1 MSAAAQF
8 ERRFGAVLRVACRA
22 GLLASVLTSLLG
34 LAAHAQ
40 QSSAAV
46 GNIEG
51 DSVTVSSSSSGVNLI
66 PNPGA
71 TVAVPNG
78 GVINVPSGQARLMLV
93 SGGEI
98 DICGPAKLTL
108 LQSGDSTTLALD
120 FGRVRIQL
128 PASTDLRIFTPTI
141 LATPLAIN
149 GAPRDIT
156 VRLDPDDSLCVRAS
170 TGALLLE
177 SQFSNDKI
185 VVPQAGQFFFAQG
198 RLVPVVRADME
209 CECVLKEARVAPS
222 TPPWPEFAL
231 TSPPQTDA
239 SSQPSEPEKS
249 KSDDQPPPPDL
260 EYSILARPNDSHPTE
275 PETKAAPPLP
285 PESSPSY
292 QIDVPPLTFSA
303 ASPAP
308 PPLPAENMILLIR
321 TAEVDPD
328 FQFTGHV
335 APPPMDQ
342 RASSRVKSKSAHGE
356 QPDMEGARP
365 GFWGKLKHFLFGR
378 S

>member
-1 MSAAAQF
+1 MSAGAQF
-8 ERRFGAVLRVACRA
+8 ERCFGAVLRAASRA
-22 GLLASVLTSLLG
+22 ALLASVLVSLTG
-34 LAAHAQ
+34 APARAQ
-40 QSSAAV
+40 QPAATV

-51 DSVTVSSSSSGVNLI
+51 DAVTVSSGASGVNLL

-78 GVINVPSGQARLMLV
+78 GVVSVASGQARLMLV

-98 DICGPAKLTL
+98 DICGPAKLTV

-120 FGRVRIQL
+120 FGRLRVQL
-128 PASTDLRIFTPTI
+128 PTSTDLRIFTPTI
-141 LATPLAIN
+141 LATPLGIN

-156 VRLDPDDSLCVRAS
+156 VRLDLDDSLCVRAAS
-170 TGALLLE
+170 GALLLE
-177 SQFSNDKI
+177 SQFSNEKI

-209 CECVLKEARVAPS
+209 CECVLKEARVTPS
-222 TPPWPEFAL
+222 TPPWPAL
-231 TSPPQTDA
+231 GLATPPPTAVA
-239 SSQPSEPEKS
+239 SKPPLAAKPEI
-249 KSDDQPPPPDL
+249 DDQPLPPDV
-260 EYSILARPNDSHPTE
+260 EYSILARPNDVHPTE
-275 PETKAAPPLP
+275 PEAKAAPPPP

-292 QIDVPPLTFSA
+292 KIVVPPLTFSA

-308 PPLPAENMILLIR
+308 PPLPAADMILLIR
-321 TAEVDPD
+321 TAEIDPD

-335 APPPMDQ
+335 DPPPMDEQ
-342 RASSRVKSKSAHGE
+342 PGPRRKSKSAHGN
-356 QPDMEGARP
+356 QPELEGARP
-365 GFWGKLKHFLFGR
+365 GFWGKLKHFFLGR